1 MTLLQTPRGR
11 AAALVAGLGAAIAL
25 ALLPFASGLLGIGV
39 LYVICAPLHR
49 RLSRRIPERA
59 AALLVLALALAL
71 VLVPL
76 FAVVGI
82 IVAEAPGALRV
93 LQENAALGRI
103 AEVRVGS
110 VHLGSQLATAGGTAV
125 AWLSQQ
131 AIVFFGSA
139 ARGTLS
145 LVIAFFGL
153 YYLLLYPGT
162 VWRGFRP
169 LLPFSDRTAD
179 ALRVRFHRVTQAKL
193 VGTALTALVQ
203 GLIVGV
209 AFRVVE
215 LPGAAFWGVIT
226 ALVSVLPM
234 LGSALV
240 WVPAVAVL
248 ALAERW
254 GDAAVVLAAGVVAA
268 NIDNVVRLIV
278 FKRVSNIH
286 PMATLIGAF
295 AGLKYFGLLGV
306 LLGPLAIAY
315 FFELLRMYR
324 VEYGRSPQAAAAAE
338 LRRNEHRR
346 EDAGRGD
353 PLSRVDEDARRL
365 DREHHRE
372 AERGDEAARRAPREA
387 DGEGDG
393 PVAPLRPP

>member
-1 MTLLQTPRGR
+1 MPLLQTPRAR
-11 AAALVAGLGAAIAL
+11 AALLIATLGIAITV

-39 LYVICAPLHR
+39 LYVVCAPLHR
-49 RLSRRIPERA
+49 RLARRIPERL
-59 AALLVLALALAL
+59 AALLVLSLALLA

-76 FAVVGI
+76 GVVVGI
-82 IVAEAPGALRV
+82 IVSEAPATLRA
-93 LQENAALGRI
+93 LQENAALGRV
-103 AEVRVGS
+103 AALRVGS
-110 VHLGSQLATAGGTAV
+110 IDLGTQLASAGGAAV
-125 AWLSQQ
+125 GWLSQQ
-131 AIVFFGSA
+131 AIAFFGSA

-162 VWRGFRP
+162 VWRSVRGF
-169 LLPFSDRTAD
+169 LPFSDRTAD
-179 ALRVRFHRVTQAKL
+179 GLRVRFHRVTEATL
-193 VGTALTALVQ
+193 VGTALTAVLQ
-203 GLIVGV
+203 GTVVGIGFWMV
-209 AFRVVE
+209 G
-215 LPGAAFWGVIT
+215 LPSAAFWGVIT

-248 ALAERW
+248 ALADRW
-254 GDAAVVLAAGVVAA
+254 GAAAVLLGVGLLAA

-324 VEYGRSPQAAAAAE
+324 LEYAGAGAPPVPPAAAE
-338 LRRNEHRR
+338 ADGAL
-346 EDAGRGD
+346 APSPQSPP
-353 PLSRVDEDARRL
+353 PLSRSRAAGGGPPPPAR
-365 DREHHRE
+365 
-372 AERGDEAARRAPREA
+372 
-387 DGEGDG
+387 
-393 PVAPLRPP
+393 

>member
-1 MTLLQTPRGR
+1 MAFLQSQRSR
-11 AAALVAGLGAAIAL
+11 AALLVTILGLAIGA

-39 LYVICAPLHR
+39 LYVVCAPMHR
-49 RLSRRIPERA
+49 RLKRRVPEKLS
-59 AALLVLALALAL
+59 ALLVLTLALAL

-76 FAVVGI
+76 GVVVGI
-82 IVAEAPGALRV
+82 IVSEAPATLRAV
-93 LQENAALGRI
+93 QENAALGRI
-103 AEVRVGS
+103 SELRVGN
-110 VHLGSQLATAGGTAV
+110 VRLGTQLASAGGTAV
-125 AWLSQQ
+125 GWISQQ
-131 AIVFFGSA
+131 AIAFFGSA

-162 VWRGFRP
+162 VWRSVRGF
-169 LLPFSDRTAD
+169 LPFSDRTAD
-179 ALRVRFHRVTQAKL
+179 ALRVRFHRVTEATL
-193 VGTALTALVQ
+193 VGTALTAVVQ
-203 GLIVGV
+203 GTVVGIGFWAV
-209 AFRVVE
+209 G
-215 LPGAAFWGVIT
+215 LPSAAFWGVIT

-254 GDAAVVLAAGVVAA
+254 WGAAAMLGVGIFAA

-324 VEYGRSPQAAAAAE
+324 IEYDGVAAPAPASRTAASVP
-338 LRRNEHRR
+338 
-346 EDAGRGD
+346 AGPPAPAPGGAGA
-353 PLSRVDEDARRL
+353 PSAVQGGL
-365 DREHHRE
+365 
-372 AERGDEAARRAPREA
+372 AAPPS
-387 DGEGDG
+387 GE
-393 PVAPLRPP
+393 